1 MAEAEN
7 TSMQKFQTLL
17 ESKEYKDQAVWF
29 LNAFWA
35 DLENAEATGEEMWE
49 LVHQFEECY
58 HRESKGNS
66 MMSLDLL
73 GAAKLLEIRGET
85 MTANARRD
93 MLKKIDIDQDK
104 RMSLWEY
111 MISLQLDK
119 KPMKG
124 HDALWALEELMTRPQ
139 GTNQA
144 LEDAKAVLAEVNAAL
159 ADYKKKKVLFQM
171 DIEKYADKVVKL
183 NRAKNQLA
191 VLEANNLMTD
201 VKFNKKQ
208 ISAGA
213 AVRKAMKLENTTCGG
228 EVWWQ
233 DRTIKE
239 VEKYRPN
246 KK

>member
-1 MAEAEN
+1 
-7 TSMQKFQTLL
+7 MQRFQTLL
-17 ESKEYKDQAVWF
+17 ESKEYTAQAIWF

-35 DLENAEATGEEMWE
+35 DLENAPATGEEVWE
-49 LVHQFEECY
+49 LVHQFEECF

-73 GAAKLLEIRGET
+73 GAAKLLEMRGET
-85 MTANARRD
+85 MTANARRE

-144 LEDAKAVLAEVNAAL
+144 LEDAKSILAEVNAAL
-159 ADYKKKKVLFQM
+159 ADYKQKSFKIQM
-171 DIEKYADKVVKL
+171 DIEKFEGKVVKL

-208 ISAGA
+208 ITAGA

-228 EVWWQ
+228 EVWFA

>member
-17 ESKEYKDQAVWF
+17 ESKEYKDQAIWF

-73 GAAKLLEIRGET
+73 GAAKLLEMRGET

-111 MISLQLDK
+111 MISLQLEK

-159 ADYKKKKVLFQM
+159 ADYKKKKIEIQM
-171 DIEKYADKVVKL
+171 DIEKFEGKVVKL

>member
-7 TSMQKFQTLL
+7 TPMQKFQTLL
-17 ESKEYKDQAVWF
+17 ETKEYKDQAVWF

-73 GAAKLLEIRGET
+73 GAAKLLEMRGET

-159 ADYKKKKVLFQM
+159 ADYKKKKIEIQM
-171 DIEKYADKVVKL
+171 DIEKFEGKVVKL

>member
-17 ESKEYKDQAVWF
+17 ESKEYKDQAIWF

-73 GAAKLLEIRGET
+73 GAAKLLEMRGET

-159 ADYKKKKVLFQM
+159 ADYKKKKIEIQM
-171 DIEKYADKVVKL
+171 DIEKFEGKVVKL